1 MRIILAALLL
11 AGLAGSGR
19 GAETNE
25 QKGKLVADEAL
36 AALGG
41 PAFRAMRDRTESG
54 RAYQFYREKLSGLA
68 LAHLYTRYL
77 ADPETQEHGSLRVR
91 ERQAMGKK
99 QEDVYLFTEGTGYE
113 LTFRGAR
120 PLADI
125 DIQRFKVS
133 TLRNIFYILRERLTE
148 PGLFFESRGSDFY
161 ENRPVEIVDVVDA
174 NNDTVTVYFDQMT
187 KLPTRQSFF
196 RRDPIDNT
204 RLEEVSIFGKYRDV
218 GGGVMWPFSI
228 RRERNGEKIFE
239 MYSDSVEI
247 NQGLGDDLF
256 VLPSNMKILPKPK

>member
-1 MRIILAALLL
+1 MRTILAALLL
-11 AGLAGSGR
+11 AGLAGSGG

-25 QKGKLVADEAL
+25 QRGKRVADEAV

-41 PAFRAMRDRTESG
+41 PAFLAVRDRTESG

-68 LAHLYTRYL
+68 IAYLYTRYL
-77 ADPETQEHGSLRVR
+77 ANPESPEPGSLRMR
-91 ERQAMGKK
+91 EREAFGKK
-99 QEDVYLFTEGTGYE
+99 QDDVVLFTQGAGYE

-120 PLADI
+120 PLSDL

-133 TLRNIFYILRERLTE
+133 TLRNVFYILRERLTE

-161 ENRPVEIVDVVDA
+161 ENRPIEIVDIVDA

-204 RLEEVSIFGKYRDV
+204 RLEEVSIFAKYRDV

-247 NQGLGDDLF
+247 NRDLRDDLF
-256 VLPSNMKILPKPK
+256 TLPADMKILPKPK